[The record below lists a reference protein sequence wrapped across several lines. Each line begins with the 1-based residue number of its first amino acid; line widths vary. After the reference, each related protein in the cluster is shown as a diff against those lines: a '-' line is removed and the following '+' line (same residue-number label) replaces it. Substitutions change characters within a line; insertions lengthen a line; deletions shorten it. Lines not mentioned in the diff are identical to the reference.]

1 MDSSTKTNQLELE
14 IKKVDL
20 LYRQNVAGMIAIF
33 VNTAAFVF
41 YAWSS
46 APIIFLSFWFLTL
59 NFSTVIR
66 YFAYYFWRAERAS
79 IRRFQDL
86 RKWRLIIYS
95 CLLVSGFGWG
105 CLGFVTALA
114 PAREQVLAGLI
125 VASMCAGAMIT
136 YVSSPIAMMCVIAP
150 AMMLWA
156 VGHFST
162 DSSLDKIMGG
172 LILFYCLMML
182 LIGRN
187 LYSTIMRSMMLD
199 VHLKKNEERLRMAM
213 ESSGSLTWDWNL
225 VDQDFYWE
233 GNVDLFPKGQDQLQ
247 AIIAPFVQTRTD
259 IDSEHMIKDEKGRYR
274 YVAIRGRFHQDAFG
288 AYSRFVGICW
298 DVTAKKNEESLRQE
312 RDLHE
317 AENKAKSVL
326 LANAS
331 HEMRT
336 PLAAIIGFSEALLR
350 NPTLSSQHRR
360 DVQGIFRQGHYMN
373 SLINDL
379 LDLSKVENNR
389 LYLQNTAM
397 NPVYEIEE
405 CVSALSDKLK
415 EKNLNVEIEYQTQVP
430 LEIQADPAR
439 FRQVMMN
446 VLNNAVNFSVEGP
459 IRVCV
464 SLGID
469 IMNQATFKI
478 QIADK
483 GIGIDLETQA
493 HLFEP
498 FVRGEAQEVQ
508 RTQGSG
514 LGLPLSSSLMKMMN
528 GELKLLRSELHRGST
543 FELVFH
549 LGPASRLNIGSV
561 PSTKSKASQ
570 KLKIVDEGAF
580 LKGRRVLVVDD
591 SVDLRLLMR
600 RYLNKQGASVET
612 SENGKEAVETAMK
625 DPFDIILMDIKMPV
639 MDGYEATAKLR
650 ENGYRKPIVALTAQA
665 SVDGQKKSVEMGFD
679 GYLSK
684 PVDMGMLKEILKDKA
699 EFA

>member
-1 MDSSTKTNQLELE
+1 MNLGTKTSQLEFE

-33 VNTAAFVF
+33 VNTGAFVF

-46 APIIFLSFWFLTL
+46 APFIFLITWFLAL
-59 NFSTVIR
+59 NFSTIIR
-66 YFAYYFWRAERAS
+66 YFAFYFWRSARTTL
-79 IRRFQDL
+79 RNQQDL
-86 RKWRLIIYS
+86 KKWRLIIYS
-95 CLLVSGFGWG
+95 CLLVSGLGWG
-105 CLGFVTALA
+105 FLGFLTALA

-136 YVSSPIAMMCVIAP
+136 YVSSPIAMMCVIVP
-150 AMMLWA
+150 SMMLWA
-156 VGHFST
+156 LGHFST
-162 DSSLDKIMGG
+162 ESSLDKIMGG
-172 LILFYCLMML
+172 LILFYCLMMV

-199 VHLKKNEERLRMAM
+199 VRLKENEERLRMAM

-233 GNVDLFPKGQDQLQ
+233 GNTELFPQGQGQLR

-259 IDSEHMIKDEKGRYR
+259 IDHEHVIKDEKGRYR
-274 YVAIRGRFHQDAFG
+274 YIAIRGRFHQDAFG
-288 AYSRFVGICW
+288 VYSRFVGICW
-298 DVTAKKNEESLRQE
+298 DVTAKKNEEFLRQE

-317 AENKAKSVL
+317 AENRAKSVL

-336 PLAAIIGFSEALLR
+336 PLAAIIGFAEAILR
-350 NPTLSSQHRR
+350 SPTLSAQHRR
-360 DVQGIFRQGHYMN
+360 DVQGISRQGHYMT

-379 LDLSKVENNR
+379 LDLSKVESNR
-389 LYLQNTAM
+389 LYLQSTAM
-397 NPVYEIEE
+397 NPAYEIEE
-405 CVSALSDKLK
+405 CVSALGEKLK
-415 EKNLNVEIEYQTQVP
+415 EKNLNIEIEYETQVP

-446 VLNNAVNFSVEGP
+446 VLNNAVNFSQEGP
-459 IRVCV
+459 IRVSV

-469 IMNQATFKI
+469 ATNQATFKI

-483 GIGIDLETQA
+483 GIGIDPETQA

-498 FVRGEAQEVQ
+498 FARGDAEEVQ

-528 GELKLLRSELHRGST
+528 GELKLLHSELHEGST
-543 FELVFH
+543 FELIFH
-549 LGPASRLNIGSV
+549 LGPANRLNIGMV
-561 PSTKSKASQ
+561 PTKKSKSSS
-570 KLKIVDEGAF
+570 KLKIINEGAF

-650 ENGYRKPIVALTAQA
+650 ESGYRKPIVALTAQA